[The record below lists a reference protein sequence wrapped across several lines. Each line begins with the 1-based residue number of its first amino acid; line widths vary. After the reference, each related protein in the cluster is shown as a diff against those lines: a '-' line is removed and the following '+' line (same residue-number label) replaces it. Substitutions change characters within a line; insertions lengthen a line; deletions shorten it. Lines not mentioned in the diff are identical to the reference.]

1 MVALRRLAP
10 RMQVGGIIVLDD
22 PSVTPALG
30 GALLAMEEFLE
41 DQDGLGTAFVRLLG
55 VAQYALVRTTT

>member
-1 MVALRRLAP
+1 
-10 RMQVGGIIVLDD
+10 MQVGGIIVLDD